1 MIRLFE
7 LAGLRSIGALKHS
20 SKWLKLFLL
29 LCLLIGSWQVK
40 AKHELDKQYSLTL
53 VLMPSSGKQRQAY
66 KQLIER
72 FSTAYPHVEVGTQ
85 VYENEY
91 YKKNI
96 EDIMKSN
103 DGEGD
108 LFFWFG
114 GERLRALAK
123 NDLILDISSWWQ
135 QANWDNTFSSA
146 AKHASQYQQHYY
158 ALPINYYQWGF
169 YYRQSMIRYQ
179 PDTFTSW
186 QQFLMSCQSFANKQ
200 QHLVTIGSKEAWP
213 VAAWFDYLNLRI
225 NGLAFHQQLLAGN
238 IAFTDK
244 RVVQVFNYWQQAIDA
259 QCFVPN
265 SDEMGWKQALP
276 AMYREKAAAV
286 LMGNFFLATV
296 PDRVRNDLGFAAFP
310 PVLEG
315 QKQYEE
321 APIDVIVAHPQAK
334 TNIAAYWFLDFLS
347 KGDALVELNLQ
358 LGKINPLSNSKGSED
373 RFIQAGTQLLNS
385 AKGVSQFFDRD
396 SPKQFALPAMDIMVE
411 FLEGRVTASEALE
424 QLEALRIKV
433 FKSIH

>member
-1 MIRLFE
+1 M
-7 LAGLRSIGALKHS
+7 KYPP
-20 SKWLKLFLL
+20 KWLKLISLSFVLL
-29 LCLLIGSWQVK
+29 VPWQTN
-40 AKHELDKQYSLTL
+40 AQHDSDSQYTLTL

-66 KQLIER
+66 KQLIAS
-72 FSTAYPHVEVGTQ
+72 FSGAYPHVDVDTL

-96 EDIMKSN
+96 EDILQSN
-103 DGEGD
+103 DSEGD

-114 GERLRALAK
+114 GERLRGLAK
-123 NDLILDISSWWQ
+123 NDLILDISSWWK
-135 QANWDNTFSSA
+135 QAGWHNTFSQA
-146 AKHASQYQQHYY
+146 AQHASQYQQHFY

-169 YYRQSMIRYQ
+169 YYRQSMIRYH
-179 PDTFTSW
+179 PNTFDNW
-186 QQFLMSCQSFANKQ
+186 QQFLLSCQRFAKQ
-200 QHLVTIGSKEAWP
+200 GQHLVTIGSKEAWP

-225 NGLAFHQQLLAGN
+225 NGLAFHQQLLAGE
-238 IAFTDK
+238 IAYTDK
-244 RVVQVFNYWQQAIDA
+244 RVEQIFTYWQQAIDA

-265 SDEMGWKQALP
+265 SGSLGWKQALP

-315 QKQYEE
+315 HKRYEE

-334 TNIAAYWFLDFLS
+334 TNIAAFWFLDFLS
-347 KGDALVELNLQ
+347 KGDALVELNQQ
-358 LGKINPLSNSKGSED
+358 LGKINPLSSSKGSED
-373 RFIQAGTQLLNS
+373 RFIQAGTQLLNKAS
-385 AKGVSQFFDRD
+385 GVSQFFDRD

-411 FLEGRVTASEALE
+411 FLEKRITIAEAMA
-424 QLEALRIKV
+424 QLEALRLKV
-433 FKSIH
+433 FEIAQ